1 MGVSTHLVKSKDY
14 LNNQSEKMFESKQ
27 VTWVNIPITRTVNNI
42 VNNASHHTN
51 NNCTNNINNN
61 NTNSSTLSSS
71 PKRVSWSPD
80 LTQVRNISPRYKS
93 SPFRFTSP
101 NRRSRSSDDCQHFS
115 CVSGHPCRQQEQERK
130 YKQTT
135 SKLPCSPQ
143 LQKVVYRAVNSNNN
157 NSNNNYNN
165 WRPER
170 SQPYL
175 SIKPTFV

>member
-1 MGVSTHLVKSKDY
+1 MG
-14 LNNQSEKMFESKQ
+14 
-27 VTWVNIPITRTVNNI
+27 VNIPITRTVNNI
-42 VNNASHHTN
+42 VNNASHHTSHHA
-51 NNCTNNINNN
+51 NNN
-61 NTNSSTLSSS
+61 NNSSNSSTLSSS

-115 CVSGHPCRQQEQERK
+115 RVSGHPCRQQEQDRK

-143 LQKVVYRAVNSNNN
+143 LQKVVYRAVNNN
-157 NSNNNYNN
+157 NNNYNN

-170 SQPYL
+170 SQLSL